1 METSMLN
8 SNSVDKSAR
17 SNYLSFMLAGE
28 EYGVGILRVREI
40 IEHRPITRVPGM
52 PAAVQGVINLRG
64 SVVPVVDLAVKFGL
78 PPRPITRWTCFVIVE
93 VTLDGQ
99 QTAIGLLTDAVSEV
113 LKLGPEDIEVPP
125 AFGTRVRL
133 DFLLGMGRHDD
144 KFIMLLDL
152 DRLLSV
158 SELLSLMSA
167 TSEEA
172 PTAEADVVPAEEVAT
187 ESAPDEAAGNG

>member
-1 METSMLN
+1 MSDSME
-8 SNSVDKSAR
+8 KSGR

-93 VTLDGQ
+93 VSLDGRQ
-99 QTAIGLLTDAVSEV
+99 GAMGLLADSVSEV
-113 LKLGPEDIEVPP
+113 LELGPEDIEQPP

-133 DFLLGMGRHDD
+133 DFLVGLGRHEDT
-144 KFIMLLDL
+144 FIMLLDL

-158 SELLSLMSA
+158 AELLSLETASA
-167 TSEEA
+167 EQAAGGEPLSTPVS
-172 PTAEADVVPAEEVAT
+172 VVAVEPV
-187 ESAPDEAAGNG
+187 PDEAPGNG

>member
-1 METSMLN
+1 MSM
-8 SNSVDKSAR
+8 SDSYAKATR

-93 VTLDGQ
+93 VALDGQ
-99 QTAIGLLTDAVSEV
+99 QTAIGLLTDSVSEV
-113 LKLGPEDIEVPP
+113 LELGPEDIEVPP

-172 PTAEADVVPAEEVAT
+172 QASEPAVPAAPPPEPD
-187 ESAPDEAAGNG
+187 SAPDEAPPGNG

>member
-1 METSMLN
+1 MPMRDSI
-8 SNSVDKSAR
+8 DKAAR

-28 EYGVGILRVREI
+28 EYGVGLLRVREI

-78 PPRPITRWTCFVIVE
+78 PARPISRWTCFVIVE

-99 QTAIGLLTDAVSEV
+99 QTAIGLLTDSVSEV
-113 LKLGPEDIEVPP
+113 LELGPGDIEMPP

-133 DFLLGMGRHDD
+133 DFLLGMGRHED

-167 TSEEA
+167 TSEETPA
-172 PTAEADVVPAEEVAT
+172 PEADVAAAVEVVT
-187 ESAPDEAAGNG
+187 ESAPDEATGNG

>member
-1 METSMLN
+1 MSDSYAKAT
-8 SNSVDKSAR
+8 R

-93 VTLDGQ
+93 VALDGQ
-99 QTAIGLLTDAVSEV
+99 QTAIGLLTDSVSEV
-113 LKLGPEDIEVPP
+113 LELGPEDIEVPP

-172 PTAEADVVPAEEVAT
+172 QASEPAVPAAPPPEPD
-187 ESAPDEAAGNG
+187 SAPDEAPPGNG

>member
-1 METSMLN
+1 MSDSIEK
-8 SNSVDKSAR
+8 SVR

-93 VTLDGQ
+93 VSLDGRQ
-99 QTAIGLLTDAVSEV
+99 GAMGLLADSVSEV
-113 LKLGPEDIEVPP
+113 LELGPEDIEQPP

-133 DFLLGMGRHDD
+133 DFLVGLGRHEDT
-144 KFIMLLDL
+144 FIMLLDL

-158 SELLSLMSA
+158 AELLSLETASA
-167 TSEEA
+167 EQAAGGEPLSTPVS
-172 PTAEADVVPAEEVAT
+172 VVAVEPV
-187 ESAPDEAAGNG
+187 PDEAPGNG

>member
-1 METSMLN
+1 MSDSIE
-8 SNSVDKSAR
+8 KSGR

-93 VTLDGQ
+93 VSLDGRQ
-99 QTAIGLLTDAVSEV
+99 SAMGLLADSVSEV
-113 LKLGPEDIEVPP
+113 LELGPEDIEQPP

-133 DFLLGMGRHDD
+133 DFLLGLGRHEDT
-144 KFIMLLDL
+144 FIMLLDL

-158 SELLSLMSA
+158 AELLSLETASA
-167 TSEEA
+167 EQA
-172 PTAEADVVPAEEVAT
+172 AGAEALNTPVPVVAAEPG
-187 ESAPDEAAGNG
+187 PDEASGNG

>member
-1 METSMLN
+1 MSDSIEKAT
-8 SNSVDKSAR
+8 R
-17 SNYLSFMLAGE
+17 TNYLSFMLAGE

-93 VTLDGQ
+93 VNLDGK
-99 QTAIGLLTDAVSEV
+99 QTAIGLLTDSVSEV
-113 LKLGPEDIEVPP
+113 LELGSDDIETPP

-133 DFLLGMGRHDD
+133 DFLLGMGRHDS

-158 SELLSLMSA
+158 EELLSLTTAAPPDVSEPTSA
-167 TSEEA
+167 PE
-172 PTAEADVVPAEEVAT
+172 PVPAPAAASEAT
-187 ESAPDEAAGNG
+187 PGEASGNG